1 MSKFKTQNPSY
12 TGSQVSNTNTHP
24 ITMHSFSLTQSENFD
39 NIDEILQKNLSQEE
53 KNSLAF
59 KFVKTCKL
67 NADAYP
73 IERLIK

>member
-12 TGSQVSNTNTHP
+12 TGSKVLNNNTLPLN
-24 ITMHSFSLTQSENFD
+24 MHSFSITQSENFE
-39 NIDEILQKNLSQEE
+39 NIDEMLQKNLTLEE

-59 KFVKTCKL
+59 KFVKTCKF

-73 IERLIK
+73 IERLMK